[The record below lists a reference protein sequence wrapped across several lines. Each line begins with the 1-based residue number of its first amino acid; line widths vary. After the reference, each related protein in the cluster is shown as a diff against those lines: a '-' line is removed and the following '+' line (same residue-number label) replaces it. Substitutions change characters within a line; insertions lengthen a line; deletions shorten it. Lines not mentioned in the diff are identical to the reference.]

1 MKSVVDWNDI
11 HSSVLRELGEHR
23 KGWADQLALVLED
36 VKRSVERYPD
46 VFGDELPDV
55 QQIKPKMGGLR
66 VYTRKC
72 NQNILDELDTR
83 VDEIEKSCE
92 KCGNAAQ
99 VQSIQGYL
107 TTLCCWC
114 YNDYL
119 EERFEGAEAMW
130 PTDLELDIA
139 DRFPDLV
146 SADTAS
152 LMPNTGPGWLVPLG
166 RFLQATEHV
175 VRKAFVEPVVV
186 QITDVK
192 TNRNGSIDIV
202 FSRYDHCLDQ
212 LLRRIEL
219 DSRRTCAK
227 CGHKGDIVRKKDKAN
242 MLCAHCQE
250 QGEWNPLDE

>member
-1 MKSVVDWNDI
+1 M
-11 HSSVLRELGEHR
+11 
-23 KGWADQLALVLED
+23 LED

-66 VYTRKC
+66 VYTREC
-72 NQNILDELDTR
+72 NQNILDEVDTR
-83 VDEIEKSCE
+83 VDEIERTCE

-114 YNDYL
+114 YHEYL
-119 EERFEGAEAMW
+119 EYRFEGAEAKW

-152 LMPNTGPGWLVPLG
+152 LKPAIGPGWLVLLG
-166 RFLQATEHV
+166 QFLQATEHV
-175 VRKAFVEPVVV
+175 VRKAFEEPVVV
-186 QITDVK
+186 QITDVNM
-192 TNRNGSIDIV
+192 TRNGSINIV
-202 FSRYDHCLDQ
+202 SSRYDHCLDQ

-219 DSRRTCAK
+219 DSKHTCAK
-227 CGHKGDIVRKKDKAN
+227 CGHKGDIVRKKDEAN
-242 MLCAHCQE
+242 VLCAHCHE
-250 QGEWNPLDE
+250 QGEWSPFDE

>member
-1 MKSVVDWNDI
+1 MKPVVDWNDI
-11 HSSVLRELGEHR
+11 YASVRKELGDHR
-23 KGWADQLALVLED
+23 AGWADQLALVLED
-36 VKRSVERYPD
+36 VKRSVERHPD

-55 QQIKPKMGGLR
+55 QQIKQKLGGLR

-72 NQNILDELDTR
+72 NQNLLDELDAR
-83 VDEIEKSCE
+83 IDEIERTYE

-119 EERFEGAEAMW
+119 EDRFEGAEAKW
-130 PTDLELDIA
+130 PTDLKLDIA

-152 LMPNTGPGWLVPLG
+152 LKPSIGAGWLVLLG
-166 RFLQATEHV
+166 QFLQATEHV
-175 VRKAFVEPVVV
+175 VRKAFKEPFVV

-192 TNRNGSIDIV
+192 MSREGSIHID
-202 FSRYDHCLDQ
+202 FSKFDHCLDQ
-212 LLRRIEL
+212 LLRRIDL
-219 DSRRTCAK
+219 DSKRTCAK
-227 CGHKGDIVRKKDKAN
+227 CGHKGDIVRKKDKASV
-242 MLCAHCQE
+242 LCAHCE
-250 QGEWNPLDE
+250 GRGEWDPFNE